1 MQESDVLETLRR
13 VARRAGEQV
22 ASAKREYR
30 RGRIA
35 GSLPKDAEGRARIVC
50 RRYAEQRAV
59 AVEEGRPSCFEA
71 NHPACEG
78 CVADI
83 EEGVIETW

>member
-1 MQESDVLETLRR
+1 MQESDVLDTLRR

-30 RGRIA
+30 NGRID
-35 GSLPKDAEGRARIVC
+35 GSLPNDSKGRARIVC
-50 RRYAEQRAV
+50 RRAAEERAV
-59 AVEEGRPSCFEA
+59 AVEDGRPACFEA
-71 NHPACEG
+71 SHPACQS